1 VLLVALSLL
10 TQTPDTLPGS
20 DGRGR
25 PTVTIPRV
33 EAEATV
39 DGALDEPAWGQAARL
54 TGFSQYEPVDGRPA
68 EERTEVR
75 VWYAPDAIYFGI
87 LAYDRNP
94 GSIRATRADRDNID
108 SDDHVIIYLD
118 TFNDRRRAFF
128 FAVNPLGIQQDGV
141 RSEGAASA
149 GNIFGG
155 SIDKNPDYLY
165 ESRGRVTD
173 SGYVV
178 EVRVP
183 FKSLRYPGN
192 GPQSWGLNFLRRI
205 QRTGYNDTWTDV
217 RRASASFLLQAGTI
231 NGLHD
236 LKRGLVFE
244 AQPFVTASANGS
256 RDLATGAFDRED
268 VDPEAG
274 LNLRLGLTNISLDAT
289 LNPDFSQVESD
300 VSQVTVNQR
309 FALFFPEKRPFFLEG
324 IELFSTPNQLVY
336 TRQIEN
342 PIVGAKVT
350 GKFGSLGLAH
360 LTAIDQVDLDG
371 DGDFEEALFNI
382 TRIRRD
388 FGSNSLVG
396 ITATDRSMLDSPD
409 YNRVLAGDLRY
420 VFGGLY
426 YFEAQ
431 LGASWSSFDGGS
443 TLGQQT
449 TSAPIWKLELD
460 RTGRAWGFNYQLN
473 AIGEDFITRAG
484 FVNRRDIQT
493 IRGFNRFSRYGARGA
508 LLENYRVFFGPNRIY
523 RYGDL
528 GGDAIEGSEEI
539 GQRFQFR
546 GGWAVNVQTNREFVD
561 FEPDQ
566 YADYEVDIGVDTV
579 DFMNA
584 EGASGITA
592 EIGIETP
599 TYQLFGA
606 EASIGYGRTAIFAEA
621 ASANALELEA
631 GFALRPTT
639 GIRMEFSTQ
648 YERITRK
655 ENGSEYARSI
665 IPRFKIEYQP
675 ARSLFFRVVADYVVQ
690 RVSPLQDPET
700 GQPILI
706 QGIPVGAE
714 KFNDLQVDFLAS
726 FEPSPGTV
734 AFLGYGNTMV
744 KDPNLGLNRLERV
757 RDGFFVKLAYQF
769 RR

>member
-1 VLLVALSLL
+1 M
-10 TQTPDTLPGS
+10 
-20 DGRGR
+20 
-25 PTVTIPRV
+25 
-33 EAEATV
+33 
-39 DGALDEPAWGQAARL
+39 
-54 TGFSQYEPVDGRPA
+54 
-68 EERTEVR
+68 
-75 VWYAPDAIYFGI
+75 
-87 LAYDRNP
+87 AYDRNP
-94 GSIRATRADRDNID
+94 ASIRATRADRDNID

-165 ESRGRVTD
+165 ESRGQVTD

-231 NGLHD
+231 DGLHD
-236 LKRGLVFE
+236 LKRGLVVE

-256 RDLATGAFDRED
+256 RDLATGVFDREE

-350 GKFGSLGLAH
+350 GKFGSLVLAH
-360 LTAIDQVDLDG
+360 LTAVDQIDLDG

-409 YNRVLAGDLRY
+409 YNRVLSGDLRY
-420 VFGGLY
+420 VFARLY

-431 LGASWSSFDGGS
+431 LGGSWTSFDGGP
-443 TLGQQT
+443 TVGQQT
-449 TSAPIWKLELD
+449 VSAPIWKLEFD
-460 RTGRAWGFNYQLN
+460 RTGRAWGFNYQIN
-473 AIGEDFITRAG
+473 AIGEEFQTQSG
-484 FVNRRDIQT
+484 FVNRRNIQT
-493 IRGFNRFSRYGARGA
+493 ARAFNRLSWYGARGA
-508 LLENYRVFFGPNRIY
+508 LLENYRIFFGPNRIY
-523 RYGDL
+523 RYGDF

-539 GQRFQFR
+539 GQRLQFR
-546 GGWAVNVQTNREFVD
+546 GGWAVDIQTNREFVD
-561 FEPDQ
+561 FDP
-566 YADYEVDIGVDTV
+566 ADYANYQVGFPV
-579 DFMNA
+579 A
-584 EGASGITA
+584 EGVSGLTA
-592 EIGIETP
+592 EIGVETP

-606 EASIGYGRTAIFAEA
+606 EASLGYGRTAIFAEA
-621 ASANALELEA
+621 APGNALRVEA
-631 GFALRPTT
+631 GVALRPTT
-639 GIRMEFSTQ
+639 GIRIEFSNQ
-648 YERITRK
+648 FERITRK
-655 ENGSEYARSI
+655 RDGSLFARSI

-675 ARSLFFRVVADYVVQ
+675 VRSLFFRVVTDYVVQ
-690 RVSPLQDPET
+690 RITALQDVT

-706 QGIPVGAE
+706 GGAPME
-714 KFNDLQVDFLAS
+714 GQKVNNLRVDFLAS
-726 FEPSPGTV
+726 YEPSPGTV
-734 AFLGYGNTMV
+734 AFFGYGNTMTENPSV
-744 KDPNLGLNRLERV
+744 GLNRMERV
-757 RDGFFVKLAYQF
+757 SDGFFVKLAYQF
-769 RR
+769 RK